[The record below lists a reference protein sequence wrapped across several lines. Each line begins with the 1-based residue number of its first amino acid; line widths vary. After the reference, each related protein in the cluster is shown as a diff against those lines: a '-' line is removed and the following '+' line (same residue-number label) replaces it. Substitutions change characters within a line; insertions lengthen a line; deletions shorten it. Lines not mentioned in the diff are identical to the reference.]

1 MPNRILREGIL
12 TSPRMALLS
21 WPAEVFYRRLHSV
34 VDDFGRYYAEPMMLR
49 AACYPRQLNKVTDA
63 DVGKWLAETQK
74 AALVSVYAVDGQSYL
89 ELLDFR
95 QQVRAKKSKF
105 PDPTS
110 GCVADAKQ
118 VIANEHLDV
127 SVVVSVS
134 EDDSMSGKPDVAKLV
149 SRSHT
154 LEAEAVLSYLNRA
167 TGKGFEFRNRSG
179 DLTASAEKIIQ
190 RLKQGYT
197 PEELK
202 EVAFAKCE
210 QWKDDDKMAEF
221 LRPSTLF
228 RRENF
233 EQYLGE
239 IRGANGVS

>member
-1 MPNRILREGIL
+1 MPDRIVRVGIL
-12 TSPRMALLS
+12 TSDAVNSLS
-21 WPAEVFYRRLHSV
+21 WAGEVFYRRLMSV
-34 VDDFGRYYAEPMMLR
+34 VDDFGRYDGRTSVLR
-49 AACYPRQLNKVTDA
+49 AALYALKVDRVSEP
-63 DVGKWLAETQK
+63 DIGKWIRECEEAG
-74 AALVSVYAVDGQSYL
+74 LVRRYTVDSKPFL
-89 ELLDFR
+89 ELPKFG
-95 QQVRAKKSKF
+95 QKVRAAKSKW
-105 PDPTS
+105 PGPPTS
-110 GCVADAKQ
+110 ANTCQQMSADAP
-118 VIANEHLDV
+118 VVVDV
-127 SVVVSVS
+127 SVF
-134 EDDSMSGKPDVAKLV
+134 EDDSMSGKPDVAKPV

-179 DLTASAEKIIQ
+179 ELTASAEKIIQ

-210 QWKDDDKMAEF
+210 QWKHDDKMAEF
-221 LRPSTLF
+221 LRPATLF
-228 RRENF
+228 GKEKF